1 MKKLIFPAA
10 MLAVLCLFAANT
22 NAQLQTYT
30 IINSSGAVVTSVT
43 ITPTGSEM
51 WGTDLN
57 TAGSVSS
64 DQSFTFERLVDKA
77 SCTYDVRYMLE
88 DGSYYYVRNL
98 DLCTSYNITLPAPD
112 VKRDMEKY

>member
-10 MLAVLCLFAANT
+10 LIIALCLFTANS

-30 IINSSGAVVTSVT
+30 ITNSTGSVVSSVT

-64 DQSFTFERLVDKA
+64 NQSFQFERMVDKT
-77 SCTYDVRYMLE
+77 SCTYDIRYMLE
-88 DGSYYYVRNL
+88 DGSYYYVRNV
-98 DLCTSYNITLPAPD
+98 DLCTSSNITLPAPD
-112 VKRDMEKY
+112 TKKDIEKY